1 MKTKKSTREQIWA
14 AAIGGVVVLICDY
27 AGLLPG
33 ESIQN
38 IGGVGGMVK
47 AGLFGFLGAVGGLI
61 ILDFVRRIRA
71 GKTERGDR
79 S

>member
-1 MKTKKSTREQIWA
+1 MKTKKSTRGQIA
-14 AAIGGVVVLICDY
+14 AAIIGGVVVLICDY

-33 ESIQN
+33 VSIHGL
-38 IGGVGGMVK
+38 GGGGGMVK

-61 ILDFVRRIRA
+61 VHDFVRRIRA
-71 GKTERGDR
+71 RKPERGDR